1 MWRIGIDVGGTFTDL
16 AAVDETGRVVI
27 AKCASTPRDQSEGLI
42 EGLGLLAAECGTD
55 LEGLLART
63 ERIVHGTTVATNA
76 LLERKGAK
84 VGLLT
89 TEGHRDIIEMR
100 EGLKDDRYNV
110 RMPPPVPLVPR
121 ALRLGVRERMA
132 FDGRVTIPLAARSLD
147 RALTTLLR
155 AGVDAVAVCYL
166 HAYRNP
172 RHEAATGRAV
182 AKRLPKAYVSL
193 SSVVL
198 PQIKEY
204 ERIWTTVVNA
214 YVGPGLAR
222 YLGSL
227 TARLRA
233 RGYRGDVLIMQS
245 HGGVAPIKES
255 ARLAA
260 GAVLSGPAGGLA
272 AGRYAARLLDALPGG
287 GQAGNLITFD
297 MGGTSTD
304 IALLQAGVP
313 QLTGE
318 KTVGIAKVALP
329 SLDIHTLGAGGGSI
343 AWVDAGG
350 ILHVGPESAGAD
362 PGPASYGKGG
372 TAATVTDAN
381 VVLGFLDPGNFLGG
395 RIGLDRRAA
404 ETAVDRVAKALGTE
418 RVAAAE
424 GISKVVNTNMAE
436 GIKIVSVRR
445 GVDPRKFAIVSFGG
459 AAGLHITEVA
469 RLLEI
474 RRVIVPNVAAVLSA
488 WGMLATDLRYELVRS
503 HVSEVS
509 RLAPAALR
517 RVFAQMEAD
526 GRKRLGAFKGPVSV
540 RHSLDM
546 RYGEQIFEIQ
556 VSLDGVD
563 LARADL
569 LDEVAT
575 RFHRRHEELYAYSA
589 PGQETVIV
597 NARVAVVGELPP
609 LPAGHGVTERR
620 SAPKAARRR
629 VYLGDW
635 TEVPVFRLDELPAGW
650 ETKGPALLESA
661 TTTVLVR
668 EGERLAVTPH
678 GWLDIRLS

>member
-27 AKCASTPRDQSEGLI
+27 AKCASTPRDQSEGLM
-42 EGLGLLAAECGTD
+42 EGLGLLAVECGTD
-55 LEGLLART
+55 LAGLLART

-76 LLERKGAK
+76 LLERKGAT

-121 ALRLGVRERMA
+121 ARRLGVRERIA
-132 FDGRVTIPLAARSLD
+132 ADGRVTVPLAPRSLD
-147 RALTTLLR
+147 AALSTLARAK
-155 AGVDAVAVCYL
+155 VDAVAVCYL

-172 RHEAATGRAV
+172 RHERLTARAL
-182 AKRLPKAYVSL
+182 ARRLRGVYVSL

-214 YVGPGLAR
+214 YVGPALAR
-222 YLGSL
+222 YLN
-227 TARLRA
+227 ALRA
-233 RGYRGDVLIMQS
+233 RLAARGARGDVLIMQS
-245 HGGVAPIKES
+245 HGGVAPIRES

-260 GAVLSGPAGGLA
+260 GAVLSGPAGGIA
-272 AGRYAARLLDALPGG
+272 AGRYAARLLDPTPGG
-287 GQAGNLITFD
+287 GREANLITFD

-304 IALLQAGVP
+304 IALLQRGEPA
-313 QLTGE
+313 LTGE

-343 AWVDAGG
+343 ARVDAGG

-362 PGPASYGKGG
+362 PGPACYGKGG
-372 TAATVTDAN
+372 ERATVTDAN

-395 RIGLDRRAA
+395 RIALDKGAA
-404 ETAVDRVAKALGTE
+404 EAAVDRVAKALGTE
-418 RVAAAE
+418 RLAAAE
-424 GISKVVNTNMAE
+424 GIAKVVDTNMAE

-445 GVDPRKFAIVSFGG
+445 GVDPRGFTLVAFGG
-459 AAGLHITEVA
+459 AAGLHVSEVA

-474 RRVIVPNVAAVLSA
+474 RRIVIPNVAAVLSA

-503 HVSEVS
+503 HVSEVGRMTAAGLR
-509 RLAPAALR
+509 RLFAALER
-517 RVFAQMEAD
+517 D
-526 GRKRLGAFKGPVSV
+526 GRKRLARFDGPISV
-540 RHSLDM
+540 RRGLDM

-556 VSLDGVD
+556 VDLDGVD
-563 LARADL
+563 LQAADL
-569 LDEVAT
+569 MEQVAE

-589 PGQETVIV
+589 PGQEVVVV
-597 NARVAVVGELPP
+597 NARVAVVGALPV
-609 LPAGHGVTERR
+609 LPAGAGAVGRGAAT
-620 SAPKAARRR
+620 SSARRR
-629 VYLGDW
+629 LWLGDW
-635 TEVPVFRLDELPAGW
+635 VEVPLYRMEALAAGL
-650 ETKGPALLESA
+650 EVKGPAIFESA

-668 EGERLAVTPH
+668 ESERVTVTPH
-678 GWLDIRLS
+678 GWLDIRLG

>member
-27 AKCASTPRDQSEGLI
+27 AKCASTPHDQSEGLL

-55 LEGLLART
+55 LDGLLRST

-110 RMPPPVPLVPR
+110 RMPPPIPLVPR
-121 ALRLGVRERMA
+121 ALRLGVRERVA
-132 FDGRVTIPLAARSLD
+132 FDGRVTIPLAARSLAA
-147 RALTTLLR
+147 ALETLAR
-155 AGVDAVAVCYL
+155 AGVEAVAVCYL
-166 HAYRNP
+166 HAYRNG
-172 RHEAATGRAV
+172 RHEAATGRAI
-182 AKRLPKAYVSL
+182 ARRLPKTYVSL

-214 YVGPGLAR
+214 YVGPALAR

-227 TARLRA
+227 SARLRA

-272 AGRYAARLLDALPGG
+272 AGRYAATLLDE
-287 GQAGNLITFD
+287 GNLITFD

-304 IALLQAGVP
+304 IALLQGGVP

-329 SLDIHTLGAGGGSI
+329 SLDIHTLGAGGGSL
-343 AWVDAGG
+343 ARVDAGG

-362 PGPASYGKGG
+362 PGPACYGRGG

-381 VVLGFLDPGNFLGG
+381 VVLGFLDPENFLGG
-395 RIGLDRRAA
+395 RTRLDAERARRA
-404 ETAVDRVAKALGTE
+404 VDAIATKLGVDA
-418 RVAAAE
+418 VAAAE
-424 GISKVVNTNMAE
+424 GIHRVVDTNMAE
-436 GIKIVSVRR
+436 GIRLVSVRR
-445 GVDPRKFAIVSFGG
+445 GADPRRFALLSFGG
-459 AAGLHITEVA
+459 AAGLHVTEVA
-469 RLLEI
+469 RMLEI
-474 RRVIVPNVAAVLSA
+474 GRVIVPRVASVLSA
-488 WGMLATDLRYELVRS
+488 WGMLATDLRYELVRT
-503 HVSEVS
+503 HVGEVQKVG
-509 RLAPAALR
+509 ADTLR
-517 RVFAQMEAD
+517 KIFGEMEAD
-526 GRKRLGAFKGPVSV
+526 GRSRLEAFAGPVQV
-540 RHSLDM
+540 RRSADM
-546 RYGEQIFEIQ
+546 RYGEQIFE
-556 VSLDGVD
+556 VTVPLDGVD
-563 LARADL
+563 LNAADVL
-569 LDEVAT
+569 EQVAA
-575 RFHRRHEELYAYSA
+575 RFHRRHEELYTYSA
-589 PGQETVIV
+589 PDQEVVLV
-597 NARVAVVGELPP
+597 NLRVAVVGELPT
-609 LPAGHGVTERR
+609 LPAEPVRDAAGVATAVRQRR
-620 SAPKAARRR
+620 A
-629 VYLGDW
+629 YLGGW
-635 TEVPVFRLDELPAGW
+635 TDVPVFDLDRLPPGAEV
-650 ETKGPALLESA
+650 KGPAIFESA
-661 TTTVLVR
+661 TTTVVIR
-668 EGERLAVTPH
+668 DGDRASVTPH
-678 GWLDIRLS
+678 GWLDVRLA

>member
-16 AAVDETGRVVI
+16 AAVDERGRVVI
-27 AKCASTPRDQSEGLI
+27 AKCASTPRDQSEGLV

-55 LEGLLART
+55 LHGLLART
-63 ERIVHGTTVATNA
+63 ERIVHGTTVATNS
-76 LLERKGAK
+76 LLERKGAR

-121 ALRLGVRERMA
+121 ALRLGVRERVA
-132 FDGRVTIPLAARSLD
+132 FDGRVTIPLAVRSLD
-147 RALTTLLR
+147 TALARLAR
-155 AGVDAVAVCYL
+155 AGVEAVAVCYL
-166 HAYRNP
+166 HAYRNA
-172 RHEAATGRAV
+172 RHEAATARAV
-182 AKRLPKAYVSL
+182 ARRLPKAYVSL

-214 YVGPGLAR
+214 YVGPALAR
-222 YLGSL
+222 YLGRL
-227 TARLRA
+227 AARLRTH
-233 RGYRGDVLIMQS
+233 GYRGDVLIMQS

-272 AGRYAARLLDALPGG
+272 AGRYTARLLDE
-287 GQAGNLITFD
+287 GNLITFD

-304 IALLQAGVP
+304 IALLQGGVP

-329 SLDIHTLGAGGGSI
+329 SLDIHTLGAGGGSV
-343 AWVDAGG
+343 AHVDAGG
-350 ILHVGPESAGAD
+350 ILHVGPESAGAA
-362 PGPASYGKGG
+362 PGPACYGKGG
-372 TAATVTDAN
+372 TGATVTDAN
-381 VVLGFLDPGNFLGG
+381 VVLGFLDPANFLGG

-404 ETAVDRVAKALGTE
+404 EVAVDRLAARLGTD
-418 RVAAAE
+418 RLAAAE

-474 RRVIVPNVAAVLSA
+474 RRVVVPNVAAVLSA

-517 RVFAQMEAD
+517 RIFAQMEAD
-526 GRKRLGAFKGPVSV
+526 GRKRLGAFDGPVSV
-540 RHSLDM
+540 RRSVDM

-569 LDEVAT
+569 LEEVAA

-589 PGQETVIV
+589 PGQEVVVV
-597 NARVAVVGELPP
+597 NVRVAVIGELPP
-609 LPAGHGVTERR
+609 LPAGQGVTERR
-620 SAPKAARRR
+620 AGPTAARRR

-635 TEVPVFRLDELPAGW
+635 IDLPVFRLDELPAGW

-668 EGERLAVTPH
+668 EAERLRVTPH
-678 GWLDIRLS
+678 GWLDIRIG